1 MSGIGHP
8 AAGTRRPEEPL
19 PPTHY
24 RTHGLGNRKRMTPA
38 WNVNGLLLSLAILN
52 VLIAPTNSFAQNPKP
67 IFDGRLTLKPAGLSP
82 WETKLMKDKVAPDA
96 RKEWRKRK
104 RDAICDSG
112 FQPTAL
118 DIAPGAFT
126 TPKAEQK
133 AILYKYCTIG
143 HGMALDGIAIVENGQ
158 LVAHVVFEGG
168 ENRAIGAL
176 PDINGN
182 GLSEIVIVSG
192 GTNQRITS
200 AWISMIKLA
209 GAEITRLGQAE
220 TSSDN
225 CGVDENNCKITANR
239 ISVRSGKTPAFYRE
253 VFVDTGSGS
262 GLSSWRKLGALTPI
276 SLDKDQVEY
285 EFLK

>member
-96 RKEWRKRK
+96 RKEWRKRN
-104 RDAICDSG
+104 RD
-112 FQPTAL
+112 
-118 DIAPGAFT
+118 
-126 TPKAEQK
+126 
-133 AILYKYCTIG
+133 KYCTIG
-143 HGMALDGIAIVENGQ
+143 HGMALDGIAVIENGQ

-192 GTNQRITS
+192 GTNQGITS
-200 AWISMIKLA
+200 AWISMIELA